1 MRKKFVGTVSSV
13 ALAGLVL
20 AGCGTGGSTSSS
32 SGSSPNNTSNRSNA
46 SSNNSS
52 NSSSN
57 SSNKANSSS
66 SSSGSASQTITVAYQ
81 QFGKPPYFNKEWL
94 QQSAKEFEAAHSGV
108 KVKLEPIQA
117 SENDFYTK
125 IDLMMKSKS
134 TAPNVVTEDTFLINA
149 DGSAGYLQPLN
160 SQVKN
165 WSQWSQFS
173 KAMKS
178 GSTSNDGTVYGVP
191 YSTDTRG
198 LYYDVSIFKKAGLPV
213 PWHPKNWND
222 IIKAAKAIKQ
232 KVPGVIPFWCQ
243 VGKATGE
250 ATTMQTFEMLLY
262 GTNNTLYDANNK
274 KWVVKSP
281 GFLNSLKFIHTIYSQ
296 HLGPSLSQVLNSQ
309 AGNTEVQQL
318 MPKQKI
324 GIALDG
330 NWIPGSWQ
338 PNGPAPWPAG
348 TKDYQLTAMPT
359 QNGQSPGYTSM
370 SGGWALSIAK
380 KSTNQKLSWEF
391 IKTATSKKNM
401 EWYDMHQGNL
411 APRTDVANDPKYQNA
426 PGQFFKTATKFTK
439 FTHFRPANSQYPS
452 VSTQIQTA
460 VEAVA
465 TGASSPQKAMDN
477 YANNVKRIV
486 GASKIETK

>member
-1 MRKKFVGTVSSV
+1 MRKKFVGTVSTV

-20 AGCGTGGSTSSS
+20 AGCGTGGSTSSGS
-32 SGSSPNNTSNRSNA
+32 SGSKTASNNTSN
-46 SSNNSS
+46 SSNTS
-52 NSSSN
+52 SSSN
-57 SSNKANSSS
+57 SSGNSSNTSNSSS
-66 SSSGSASQTITVAYQ
+66 SSSGNQTITVAYQ
-81 QFGKPPYFNKEWL
+81 QFGKPPYFNAEWL
-94 QQSAKEFEAAHSGV
+94 KQSATQFESAHPGV
-108 KVKLEPIQA
+108 KVKLEPIEA

-125 IDLMMKSKS
+125 IDLMMKSAS
-134 TAPNVVTEDTFLINA
+134 TAPDVVTEDTFLINA

-160 SQVKN
+160 SDVKN
-165 WSQWSQFS
+165 WSDWSQFS
-173 KAMKS
+173 AAMKS

-198 LYYDVSIFKKAGLPV
+198 LYYDVNIFKKAGLPV
-213 PWHPKNWND
+213 PWNPKNWND
-222 IIKAAKAIKQ
+222 VIKAATAIKQ
-232 KVPGVIPFWCQ
+232 KVPGVVPFWAQ

-262 GTNNTLYDANNK
+262 GTNNTLYDANNS

-281 GFLNSLKFIHTIYSQ
+281 GFLDSLKFIQTIYSK
-296 HLGPSLSQVLNSQ
+296 HLGPSLSQVLNAQ
-309 AGNTEVQQL
+309 AGNVEVQQL

-330 NWIPGSWQ
+330 NWLPGSWL
-338 PNGPAPWPAG
+338 PSGPAPWPDG

-370 SGGWALSIAK
+370 SGGWALSISK
-380 KSTNQKLSWEF
+380 KSTKQKLAWEF
-391 IKTATSKKNM
+391 IQTATNKDNM
-401 EWYDMHQGNL
+401 QWYDMHQGNL
-411 APRTDVANDPKYQNA
+411 VPRNDVANDPTYQNA
-426 PGQFFKTATKFTK
+426 PGQFFKTATSFTK

-465 TGASSPQKAMDN
+465 TGASSPQQAMDN

-486 GASKIETK
+486 GASHTETK